1 MKRNLALDLISAVFI
16 FLFIYTALGKLL
28 AFSSFKYTLHQLPFI
43 GFFGTV
49 IAILLPLSELLVAV
63 LLFIPLTR
71 RTGRWAALMLMLA
84 FTLYIAGAIML
95 GSGLPCSCGGV
106 FQSLT
111 WRQHLWVN
119 LVLTLLASI
128 AVHMQTKLRQTKSN
142 FSLQ

>member
-28 AFSSFKYTLHQLPFI
+28 AFSSFKYTLRQLPFI

-71 RTGRWAALMLMLA
+71 RTGSWAALMLMLA

>member
-1 MKRNLALDLISAVFI
+1 MKRNLTLDLISAVFI
-16 FLFIYTALGKLL
+16 FLFIYTALSKLL
-28 AFSSFKYTLHQLPFI
+28 SFSSFKYTLHQLPLI

-49 IAILLPLSELLVAV
+49 IAVLLPLSELLVAV

-71 RTGRWAALMLMLA
+71 RTGMWASLMLMLV
-84 FTLYIAGAIML
+84 FTLYIACAIML

-111 WRQHLWVN
+111 WQQHLWVN
-119 LVLTLLASI
+119 LLLIFLALI
-128 AVHMQTKLRQTKSN
+128 AVRIQTKLRQTKSN